1 MLLAV
6 QVHKTRNSMF
16 YNDETEETESNIK
29 AFRWIGGSFFA
40 VAVLSLRFHTAV
52 LTTFRWDLW
61 LVDAHVRDCGMQG
74 LNYIAATEADEKTKK
89 SVCKFAALH
98 ALCNFVLM

>member
-29 AFRWIGGSFFA
+29 AFRWIGMSFFGL
-40 VAVLSLRFHTAV
+40 AVLSLRFHMAV
-52 LTTFRWDLW
+52 LTTFR
-61 LVDAHVRDCGMQG
+61 
-74 LNYIAATEADEKTKK
+74 
-89 SVCKFAALH
+89 
-98 ALCNFVLM
+98 